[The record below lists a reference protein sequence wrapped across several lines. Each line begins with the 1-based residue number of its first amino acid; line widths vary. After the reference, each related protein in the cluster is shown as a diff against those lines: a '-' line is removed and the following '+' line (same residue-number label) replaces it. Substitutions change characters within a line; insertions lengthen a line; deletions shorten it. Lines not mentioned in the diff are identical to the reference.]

1 MPLYTLSVDGRDVLV
16 FYAESVEEA
25 DECMLDEEGWTQ
37 YIRAT
42 RSGGVPVMGANSQWS
57 IVDAT
62 PEQRERWETE
72 VNGLIADGRLRVEDM
87 EAQNHPVFLVAVDPP
102 DSLSL

>member
-1 MPLYTLSVDGRDVLV
+1 MPLYTIWIDGRDILV

-25 DECMLDEEGWTQ
+25 DECMWDEEGFTQ

-42 RSGGVPVMGANSQWS
+42 RSGGVPVMGANSQWLLTE
-57 IVDAT
+57 AT
-62 PEQRERWETE
+62 AEQRAAWEKQ
-72 VNGLIADGRLRVEDM
+72 VNELMLDRKDAE
-87 EAQNHPVFLVAVDPP
+87 EQNHPVFLVAVDPP